1 MSDQDS
7 EYRRLLEI
15 VSQHGLNRLS
25 AQDLEALRKFLET
38 TDYSG
43 NKKADKSR
51 KKLLKKLNAELYNK
65 HNPRRLF

>member
-1 MSDQDS
+1 M
-7 EYRRLLEI
+7 LEI

-25 AQDLEALRKFLET
+25 EQDLEALRKFLET
-38 TDYSG
+38 TDYSE

-51 KKLLKKLNAELYNK
+51 KKLLKKINAELYNK